1 MTGADLVTWRKKNN
15 YSQKRLQIEL
25 GIKSGGTIS
34 SWENSNGN
42 LSRILELALFAL
54 EEIPSTRKTA
64 GKS

>member
-1 MTGADLVTWRKKNN
+1 MKGDELVEWRKKNN

-34 SWENSNGN
+34 AWENSNKS
-42 LSRILELALFAL
+42 LSRIVELALTAL